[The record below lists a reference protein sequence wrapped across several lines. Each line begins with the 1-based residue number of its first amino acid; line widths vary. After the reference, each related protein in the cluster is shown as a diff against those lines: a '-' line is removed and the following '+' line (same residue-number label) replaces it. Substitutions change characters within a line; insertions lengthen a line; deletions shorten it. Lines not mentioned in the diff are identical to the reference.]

1 MTANIPVGCARQEIV
16 AGLTRTEFEAIP
28 GGSTKEEVRRKCGS
42 PFMEVVQVSSDRTSP
57 KEQLHWCY
65 GKRASWRGTHYSF
78 PMLTFVDG
86 KLESRAW
93 DEAAQDAQMIK
104 ELEEM
109 EREE

>member
-1 MTANIPVGCARQEIV
+1 
-16 AGLTRTEFEAIP
+16 
-28 GGSTKEEVRRKCGS
+28 
-42 PFMEVVQVSSDRTSP
+42 
-57 KEQLHWCY
+57 
-65 GKRASWRGTHYSF
+65 
-78 PMLTFVDG
+78 MLTFVDG